1 MGNVLSDD
9 GVDKEDINEIKMITQ
24 ATPYCY
30 DDPIWCRVFDLK
42 GYLQYINKSYLHSIC
57 LRWSRDMMVN
67 TLETNNFE
75 VFVQHMSEVVT
86 DVPRRLLRSVSN
98 DEYLDAVQKATN
110 ALFLTRCF
118 LNTFMKEAS
127 DEDLL
132 RIFHVPEITATVVTP
147 TILIRTYGETSFV
160 LIETIVDVIVSHSP
174 QQQTNKMYM
183 EAMGILLTLF
193 SRMLRKAIPYSEDI
207 EHAISPVSPYYS
219 PYFLLD
225 LLFICSGMPISTDP
239 TLTTPK
245 SANDTPVW
253 SSALVMSIIKR
264 MTETSV
270 DALDS
275 DLYKTQE
282 QSKSLLLYPF
292 QLFSLFSSQV
302 NVIAIRSPSATRCQL
317 LLSLLLSV
325 NCATENPFVRTLSRI
340 M

>member
-1 MGNVLSDD
+1 
-9 GVDKEDINEIKMITQ
+9 
-24 ATPYCY
+24 
-30 DDPIWCRVFDLK
+30 
-42 GYLQYINKSYLHSIC
+42 
-57 LRWSRDMMVN
+57 
-67 TLETNNFE
+67 
-75 VFVQHMSEVVT
+75 
-86 DVPRRLLRSVSN
+86 
-98 DEYLDAVQKATN
+98 
-110 ALFLTRCF
+110 
-118 LNTFMKEAS
+118 
-127 DEDLL
+127 
-132 RIFHVPEITATVVTP
+132 
-147 TILIRTYGETSFV
+147 
-160 LIETIVDVIVSHSP
+160 
-174 QQQTNKMYM
+174 
-183 EAMGILLTLF
+183 
-193 SRMLRKAIPYSEDI
+193 
-207 EHAISPVSPYYS
+207 
-219 PYFLLD
+219 
-225 LLFICSGMPISTDP
+225 MPISTDP